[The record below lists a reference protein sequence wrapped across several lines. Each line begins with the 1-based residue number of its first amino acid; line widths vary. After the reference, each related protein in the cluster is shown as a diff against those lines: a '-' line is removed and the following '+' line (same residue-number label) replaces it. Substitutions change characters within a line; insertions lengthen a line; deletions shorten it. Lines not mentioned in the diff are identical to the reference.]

1 MATRMQT
8 FLIGLAGAA
17 ALAGVASAAFYVGA
31 KRAEV
36 PTTRLVVATCG
47 LVPSPAPLD
56 LPLAALMGK
65 AGTPG
70 LTLGP
75 ILHPGL
81 DAPLSVHFRPLA
93 EGQTPQP
100 EQANGRLVLPVD
112 PARLPDEIRLS
123 CRYGAVARVDYRR
136 GPLRH
141 PLQVQQIDP
150 APEAPALSLADPGTT
165 AYTSTEHPRLRGLTP
180 VSR

>member
-1 MATRMQT
+1 MATRVQT

-17 ALAGVASAAFYVGA
+17 ALAGVAALAFLAGA

-36 PTTRLVVATCG
+36 PTTQLVVATCG

-81 DAPLSVHFRPLA
+81 DAPLSVHFRPMA
-93 EGQTPQP
+93 AGETPQP

-112 PARLPDEIRLS
+112 PARLPEEVRLS
-123 CRYGAVARVDYRR
+123 CRYGAVAQVDYRR

-141 PLQVQQIDP
+141 PLEVQHIDP
-150 APEAPALSLADPGTT
+150 AQEAPALGLADPGAT
-165 AYTSTEHPRLRGLTP
+165 AYTTTEHPRLRSLTA